1 LKTNENSTENYWDE
15 RYKDKQTG
23 WDLNQVSP
31 PLKEFINTFTN
42 KGLKILIPGCGNAY
56 EAEYMLNK
64 GFSNVTLIDIAPTL
78 VNKLKEKF
86 AGKSITILNED
97 FFTHIAKYDIILEQ
111 TFFCAIP
118 TTMRR
123 AYVDK
128 CYNLLNDGGRI
139 VGLLFNIIFEK
150 EGPPYG
156 GTKAEYQALFEPE
169 FILNQ
174 FDTCKNSIPPR
185 QGNELFIDFMKKQA
199 E

>member
-1 LKTNENSTENYWDE
+1 MQTNENSGKSYWDQ
-15 RYKDKQTG
+15 RYKDEQTG

-31 PLKEFINTFTN
+31 PLKEFIDTSSN

-56 EAEYMLNK
+56 EAEYLLNK
-64 GFSNVTLIDIAPTL
+64 GFPNVTLIDIAPTL

-97 FFTHIAKYDIILEQ
+97 FFTHTGNYDIIIEQ
-111 TFFCAIP
+111 TFFCAIDP
-118 TTMRR
+118 SMRK
-123 AYVDK
+123 AYMNK
-128 CYNLLNDGGRI
+128 CFSLLNEGGRI

-156 GTKAEYQALFEPE
+156 GNKEEYRTLFEPK
-169 FILNQ
+169 FTLNQ

-185 QGNELFIDFMKKQA
+185 QGNELFIDFLKKQA